1 MRLPTGGA
9 LFPSKERRYGDGRE
23 HPRCHGQAAAAL
35 AIGRTLLYRL
45 AMSREI
51 ASIKVGG
58 ARRFPLRSLEAYIE
72 RLSEVQRKR

>member
-1 MRLPTGGA
+1 MDENTSGA
-9 LFPSKERRYGDGRE
+9 IVKLLLTPYE
-23 HPRCHGQAAAAL
+23 AAEAL

-58 ARRFPLRSLEAYIE
+58 ARRFPLRPLEAYIE

>member
-1 MRLPTGGA
+1 MGMDENTPGA
-9 LFPSKERRYGDGRE
+9 MVKLLLTPDE
-23 HPRCHGQAAAAL
+23 AAEAL